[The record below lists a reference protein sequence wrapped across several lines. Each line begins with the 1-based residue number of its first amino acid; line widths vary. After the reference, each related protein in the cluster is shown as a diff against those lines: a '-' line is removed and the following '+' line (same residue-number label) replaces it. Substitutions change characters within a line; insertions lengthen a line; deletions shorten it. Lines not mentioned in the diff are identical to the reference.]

1 MKTLQKTYTGKY
13 APNHLE
19 FDYWIDLTADAK
31 GSVIKTYSGMGWTEI
46 SGNSGGSDGS
56 GMSSTTSK
64 LLISILRNGVYDSDM
79 SSAINDLEKQ
89 LSVQSNRT
97 LISISALYSGGEVP
111 VGTAVDNL
119 KDLIVTAHYSDGTKE
134 DITNYTIFGEIAKG
148 DNTVTV
154 EYQGKTATFVVVGI
168 SVELIDV
175 ALGATVSFESS
186 NGLSISNRADR
197 ATALPIGQYLTKGK
211 TYNFSLGEFSDGYYY
226 YGIQIMVA
234 STKGLVFEVDDVE
247 GIQHFSEVSSRELD
261 SGWLT
266 NDYQYTAEQDNR
278 ILCVNFKNNASSNL
292 SETDRINL
300 VNNFKIEEV

>member
-46 SGNSGGSDGS
+46 SGNSGGSGGS
-56 GMSSTTSK
+56 GMSSNTSR

-119 KDLIVTAHYSDGTKE
+119 KDLVVTAHYSDGTKE
-134 DITNYTIFGEIAKG
+134 DITNYTILGEIVKG
-148 DNTVTV
+148 DNTITV

-168 SVELIDV
+168 SVELTDV
-175 ALGATVSFESS
+175 ALGASVSFESS
-186 NGLSISNRADR
+186 NGMTISNRTDR
-197 ATALPIGQYLTKGK
+197 ATALPVGQYLTKGK
-211 TYNFSLGEFSDGYYY
+211 TYNFSLGEFSDDYS
-226 YGIQIMVA
+226 YGIQIMVV
-234 STKGLVFEVDDVE
+234 SSKGLVFEIDDIE
-247 GIQHFSEVSSRELD
+247 GIQYFPEVSSRELD

-266 NDYQYTAEQDNR
+266 ADYQYPATKDNR
-278 ILCVNFKNNASSNL
+278 ILCINFKKNAGGNF

-300 VNNFKIEEV
+300 INNFKIEEV

>member
-31 GSVIKTYSGMGWTEI
+31 GSVIKTYNGMGWTEI
-46 SGNSGGSDGS
+46 SGNSDGSDGS
-56 GMSSTTSK
+56 GMSSAASK

-89 LSVQSNRT
+89 LSVQSSRT
-97 LISISALYSGGEVP
+97 LISISVLYSGGAVP
-111 VGTAVDNL
+111 VGTAVGNL

-134 DITNYTIFGEIAKG
+134 DITNYTMLGEIAKG
-148 DNTVTV
+148 DNTITV

-168 SVELIDV
+168 SVGLTDV
-175 ALGATVSFESS
+175 ALNATVSFDVS
-186 NGLSISNRADR
+186 GGMTISNRLDR
-197 ATALPIGQYLTKGK
+197 ATALPIGQYLTKGN
-211 TYNFSLGEFSDGYYY
+211 TYNFSLGEFSDDYS
-226 YGIQIMVA
+226 YGIQIMAA
-234 STKGLVFEVDDVE
+234 SSEGLIFEVDDVE
-247 GIQHFSEVSSRELD
+247 GVQYFSEVSGRELD

-266 NDYQYTAEQDNR
+266 ADYQYTATKDNR
-278 ILCVNFKNNASSNL
+278 ILCVNFKKNASGNL
-292 SETDRINL
+292 AEADRVNL